1 MFMFSQ
7 NSVIR
12 TSVSSRGMSNHIVS
26 ALPKHTMTNGL
37 LYNAGRFLYLTGT
50 PRIFSPAVPGVNQ
63 LCVLT
68 SMIQSF
74 VSQSGLCP
82 FIFTGVQPSGY
93 TSLMSCSPRI
103 PDHASAFEFFGRY
116 GATSARPHSF
126 SWILDIFTFPKSQ
139 ERTVWLL
146 SIS

>member
-1 MFMFSQ
+1 MFIDFQ

-12 TSVSSRGMSNHIVS
+12 TSESSRGMSNQMDS
-26 ALPKHTMTNGL
+26 ALAKHTMTNGF
-37 LYNAGRFLYLTGT
+37 LYRAGRFLYLTGT

-68 SMIQSF
+68 SMIQSL

-82 FIFTGVQPSGY
+82 LSFTGFQPSGY
-93 TSLMSCSPRI
+93 TSRMSCSPRI